1 MEEQNY
7 VTLSKKIIT
16 CIFSNQ
22 DIKNVILYLSKNLKA
37 RDYIQK
43 MY

>member
-7 VTLSKKIIT
+7 ITLTKKIIT
-16 CIFSNQ
+16 CIFNNQ
-22 DIKNVILYLSKNLKA
+22 DIKNVISYLSKNIKA
-37 RDYIQK
+37 MGYIQK